1 MSEKLFVG
9 IGRVSLFF
17 RQARNL
23 KDKRS
28 VLQSLKQKL
37 RNEGF
42 SVVEV
47 GHQEEVK
54 KGFLGFSFAANNLS
68 QLDAAFDKAADF
80 LLGNFEVV
88 NKSKKVVELECN
100 SEFDDSQLTRSLLGD
115 IDD

>member
-1 MSEKLFVG
+1 MNGKLFVG
-9 IGRVSLFF
+9 VGRVSLFF
-17 RQARNL
+17 RQSRNL

-47 GHQEEVK
+47 GNQEEIK
-54 KGFLGFSFAANNLS
+54 KGFLGFSYTGQSLS
-68 QLDAAFDKAADF
+68 QVDTAFDKAASF

-88 NKSKKVVELECN
+88 GKSKEVLEFECDTH
-100 SEFDDSQLTRSLLGD
+100 FDDSQLTRSLLGD
-115 IDD
+115 VDD